1 MKKRGYIAL
10 RSAYWAFATAIFFA
24 FNASAA
30 TYAPVPVIDSP
41 LVLLIEYDSNIGAVG
56 GSTNI
61 AEPVV
66 IGNDL
71 YVVDQGAGI
80 ISIAGSGGL
89 QTILDGSSLP
99 ANVTLAGHAGI
110 INIAGTSNRV
120 YVGFYSSTL
129 PAGFPTP
136 SPLPSDSNYRID
148 EPRYDLI
155 YVYDRAPNGTLSN
168 PAPVAA
174 FDATTNGHRGGG
186 MLVLPDG
193 RLLYARG
200 DNLHQDYDGLAAPQN
215 TGSTLAKLL
224 VLDPATQGV
233 EVAAMGVRNPQHM
246 TYADATQNTI
256 LFSDIG
262 WTVAEEINEIA
273 VADLMDGTVIE
284 NFGWGRNAD
293 GNAREGGFY
302 VSEGPEGTALG
313 QAPVGEAGFRQPFAQ
328 FGRDDYDG
336 WFAVSGPVVSGTS
349 FLDIG
354 MLFGDLV
361 RGKLFATLDSAS
373 GTFNDVYNVGLVDTA
388 GQPTD
393 LQSLLGISRIDPRF
407 FNFADGSAGVLS
419 ERTGDVF
426 RLTEIA
432 AADLDGDGLAD
443 FVDPDPDNIDA
454 DGDGLV
460 DGQGGIVPVANLPG
474 GIDLDND
481 GFVDGEQD
489 YGLDATV
496 NNRGDVAPLGSPNDQ
511 IDAADLL
518 ILQRF
523 ILGLETPT
531 PLDIVLG
538 DMNMNGTLDT
548 ADILLLLQSV
558 L

>member
-1 MKKRGYIAL
+1 MAHL
-10 RSAYWAFATAIFFA
+10 SAYWVFATAMVFTSS
-24 FNASAA
+24 ASAV
-30 TYAPVPVIDSP
+30 YAPAPVLDSP
-41 LVLLIEYDSNIGAVG
+41 LVLQIEYHSNIGVQG

-61 AEPVV
+61 AEPVA

-71 YVVDQGAGI
+71 YVIDQGARI
-80 ISIAGSGGL
+80 ISIAAGTGGL

-99 ANVTLAGHAGI
+99 ANVTLAGIAGI
-110 INIAGTSNRV
+110 INMAGTGSQV
-120 YVGFYSSTL
+120 YVGFHSTTL
-129 PAGFPTP
+129 PTGFNPP
-136 SPLPSDSNYRID
+136 APLPSDPNYQID
-148 EPRYDLI
+148 ETRYDLI
-155 YVYDRAPNGTLSN
+155 YAYDRAPDGTFSN

-174 FDATTNGHRGGG
+174 FDATINGHRGGA

-200 DNLHQDYDGLAAPQN
+200 DNLDQNYDGLAAPQN
-215 TGSTLAKLL
+215 PGSTVGKLL
-224 VLDPATQGV
+224 ILDPATKAV

-246 TYADATQNTI
+246 TYADATQNTL

-262 WTVAEEINEIA
+262 WTVAEEINKIA
-273 VADLMDGTVIE
+273 VADLIDGTIIE

-302 VSEGPEGTALG
+302 VSEGPEYTATALG
-313 QAPVGEAGFRQPFAQ
+313 QAPIPEAGFTQPFAQ
-328 FGRDDYDG
+328 FGRDGYAG
-336 WFAVSGPVVSGTS
+336 YFAVSGPVVSATS
-349 FLDIG
+349 FLGIG

-361 RGKLFATLDSAS
+361 RGVLFATLDGAS
-373 GTFNDVYNVGLVDTA
+373 GTFNDVYKVGLVDTT

-393 LQSLLGISRIDPRF
+393 LQSLLGVSRVDPRF
-407 FNFADGSAGVLS
+407 FNFADGSAGLLS

-426 RLTEIA
+426 LLTEIA
-432 AADLDGDGLAD
+432 AVDTDGDGLAD

-496 NNRGDVAPLGSPNDQ
+496 NNRGDVAPLGSPDNQ

-518 ILQRF
+518 VLQRF

-548 ADILLLLQSV
+548 ADILLLLQSI

>member
-1 MKKRGYIAL
+1 MAHL
-10 RSAYWAFATAIFFA
+10 SAYWVFATAMVFA
-24 FNASAA
+24 SSASAA
-30 TYAPVPVIDSP
+30 YAPVPVFDSP
-41 LVLLIEYDSNIGAVG
+41 LVLQIVHHSNIGVQG

-61 AEPVV
+61 AEPVA

-71 YVVDQGAGI
+71 YVIDKGARI
-80 ISIAGSGGL
+80 ISIADPGGL

-99 ANVTLAGHAGI
+99 ANVTLSGNAGI

-120 YVGFYSSTL
+120 YIGFYSSTL
-129 PAGFPTP
+129 PSGFPP
-136 SPLPSDSNYRID
+136 PAPLPVDSNYTTGQ
-148 EPRYDLI
+148 PRYDLV

-174 FDATTNGHRGGG
+174 FDATTTIYGHRGGG

-200 DNLHQDYDGLAAPQN
+200 DNLDFNYDGLAAPQDP
-215 TGSTLAKLL
+215 GSTLSKLL
-224 VLDPATQGV
+224 ILDPATQGV
-233 EVAAMGVRNPQHM
+233 EVAAMGIRNSQHM
-246 TYADATQNTI
+246 TYADATQNTV

-273 VADLMDGTVIE
+273 VADLIDGTIIE

-302 VSEGPEGTALG
+302 VSEGPESTATALG
-313 QAPVGEAGFRQPFAQ
+313 QAPMPEAGFTQPFAQ
-328 FGRDDYDG
+328 FGRDGYAG
-336 WFAVSGPVVSGTS
+336 YFAVSGPVVSATS

-361 RGKLFATLDSAS
+361 RGVLFATLDGAS
-373 GTFNDVYNVGLVDTA
+373 STFNDVYKVRLVDTA

-393 LQSLLGISRIDPRF
+393 LQSLLGVSRIDPRF
-407 FNFADGSAGVLS
+407 FNFADGSAGLLS

-426 RLTEIA
+426 LLTEIA
-432 AADLDGDGLAD
+432 AVDTDGDGLAD
-443 FVDPDPDNIDA
+443 FVDPDPDNIDT

-496 NNRGDVAPLGSPNDQ
+496 NNRGDVAPLGSLDNQ

-518 ILQRF
+518 VLQRF

-548 ADILLLLQSV
+548 ADILLLLQSI

>member
-1 MKKRGYIAL
+1 
-10 RSAYWAFATAIFFA
+10 
-24 FNASAA
+24 
-30 TYAPVPVIDSP
+30 
-41 LVLLIEYDSNIGAVG
+41 
-56 GSTNI
+56 
-61 AEPVV
+61 
-66 IGNDL
+66 
-71 YVVDQGAGI
+71 
-80 ISIAGSGGL
+80 
-89 QTILDGSSLP
+89 
-99 ANVTLAGHAGI
+99 
-110 INIAGTSNRV
+110 
-120 YVGFYSSTL
+120 
-129 PAGFPTP
+129 
-136 SPLPSDSNYRID
+136 
-148 EPRYDLI
+148 
-155 YVYDRAPNGTLSN
+155 
-168 PAPVAA
+168 
-174 FDATTNGHRGGG
+174 
-186 MLVLPDG
+186 
-193 RLLYARG
+193 
-200 DNLHQDYDGLAAPQN
+200 
-215 TGSTLAKLL
+215 
-224 VLDPATQGV
+224 
-233 EVAAMGVRNPQHM
+233 
-246 TYADATQNTI
+246 
-256 LFSDIG
+256 
-262 WTVAEEINEIA
+262 
-273 VADLMDGTVIE
+273 
-284 NFGWGRNAD
+284 
-293 GNAREGGFY
+293 
-302 VSEGPEGTALG
+302 
-313 QAPVGEAGFRQPFAQ
+313 
-328 FGRDDYDG
+328 
-336 WFAVSGPVVSGTS
+336 
-349 FLDIG
+349 

-432 AADLDGDGLAD
+432 AADSDGDGLAD

-523 ILGLETPT
+523 ILDLETPT